1 MTEYEVWVDNIHGSD
16 VLTFDDFVDAVA
28 EAYKWSKDVENDVV
42 IEIVDRKIGYKFSKG
57 NLVYDCHKGDVL
69 YAETKIA
76 KPCKS
81 LQEFEERY
89 AEQIKQYKE
98 IMEANKQWNT

>member
-1 MTEYEVWVDNIHGSD
+1 MIKIHYEVWVDNIHGSD
-16 VLTFDDFVDAVA
+16 VLTFDDFVEAIA

-42 IEIVDRKIGYKFSKG
+42 IEIVESKIGYKFNNG
-57 NLVYDCHKGDVL
+57 DLIFDHNKGDVL
-69 YAETKIA
+69 FTEMKIA

-89 AEQIKQYKE
+89 AEQIEIYKK
-98 IMEANKQWNT
+98 IMEENNQ